1 MLTSEHAKAA
11 GTYLLNGTVVSLQVL
26 ESFSDFIPVPFV
38 KLAVTAAS
46 QAIQVAQTIETNRDN
61 IVGLTD
67 RVYAIMLVV
76 VLPLKGK
83 NEKDIPPELKANLA
97 RLSKDLFTIT
107 DQLKDVKA
115 KTDPKH
121 VSGVFHSIFNSAKTS
136 GIIQDCTDRLNW
148 AVSDF
153 QVESRIDDAIRLSQ
167 VASDVHDVRGDV
179 KDVNSNVTHVGD
191 DVKDVK
197 RAVQEM
203 ADSVQKLSIIPSLS
217 SSSVF
222 PPKPEIFYGR
232 DDLVNEIVRRIIS
245 VVSARFGILGS
256 GGMGKTALALAVAAH
271 PDVIKHFGV
280 DRRHWARC
288 DEATSPGLLVE
299 IAARTLGLDDPSND
313 RIQDVMTFL
322 LRDTHPRLL
331 VLDNF
336 ETPWDIEGRQ
346 SDVEDVL
353 CTLAAVPHLTILI
366 TMRGTL
372 PGSTRIRWTKPE
384 LFPLV
389 ALSPNAA
396 QQLWFEVC
404 DEASDDHD
412 EALDDLLA
420 ELDYVPLAVTLMAKV
435 GRDCME
441 GPKELLSR
449 WKSEGTDIMDEPG
462 ADRRSSVNMSIE
474 FSLKSKHLKNN
485 PDALNLLSVISALP
499 GGVRTELFPVLIP
512 SIKSAAKAEASLLE
526 ASLLYSTRDKK
537 LRVLSPI
544 RSYMAHHHPLTPTLW
559 DPISTFYSDVVC
571 TDSIGRDTPAYN
583 KARAA
588 LLNDEI
594 NIESVLT
601 RALRQDRTRSSIMA
615 VLRLSEMATY
625 TSPDLLN
632 TAIGLARELP
642 NARNLLAQ
650 LLESLGYF
658 EYAQC
663 QYDKALTT
671 LAEAVTEHEF
681 VGNDL
686 HTAKSLLCVA
696 DIYRVQTREQE
707 AQQTIERA
715 RTIFERLEDRLQ
727 IARCTWRLAE
737 IDFAHCQ
744 WAPAR
749 AAYERARGEF
759 RVLDGGAMEAAVC
772 LQCIA
777 DIDMMEERYD
787 AARPALEEAR
797 RELVSL
803 ECPTEAAACLRS
815 LGSLYLAQD
824 MCDEARELFKQAK
837 GEYETLRHPSGIARS
852 LVGIGEANLRQ
863 NKIEEGQPEVEEAK
877 RMFQRLGIPSMVKWC
892 DRLLGC
898 IQPGGEAPTG

>member
-1 MLTSEHAKAA
+1 MSHNDQNGSMLTSEHAKAA

-462 ADRRSSVNMSIE
+462 ADR
-474 FSLKSKHLKNN
+474 H
-485 PDALNLLSVISALP
+485 
-499 GGVRTELFPVLIP
+499 
-512 SIKSAAKAEASLLE
+512 
-526 ASLLYSTRDKK
+526 
-537 LRVLSPI
+537 
-544 RSYMAHHHPLTPTLW
+544 
-559 DPISTFYSDVVC
+559 
-571 TDSIGRDTPAYN
+571 SIGRDTPAYN